1 MSAIEELMNYIVNF
15 TPEQLEQFLKH
26 EITLS
31 ILQPEE
37 EAKSC
42 LQEAS

>member
-1 MSAIEELMNYIVNF
+1 MSTIEELIDYIVGF
-15 TPEQLEQFLKH
+15 TPEQLEQFLNH

-37 EAKSC
+37 EVQSC
-42 LQEAS
+42 LQEVS